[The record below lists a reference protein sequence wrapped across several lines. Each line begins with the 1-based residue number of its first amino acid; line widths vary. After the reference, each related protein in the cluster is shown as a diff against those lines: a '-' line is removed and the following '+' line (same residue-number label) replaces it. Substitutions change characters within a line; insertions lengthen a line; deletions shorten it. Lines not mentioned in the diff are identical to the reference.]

1 MKRRKALAVFAKT
14 MFSAILIGALTGGS
28 DSAPQEMNISEPVVT
43 ESAVTEETSETET
56 SAYQEEENSPYII
69 VDEERKTLYYFYKN
83 KETIDLSVIGDIEGI
98 EGIKIAP
105 VEDWYELGGMIGFE
119 KMNNIDNITRL
130 HISGGVYEDLSFLNY
145 FVDLKGLSFKSAVI
159 TDSVSECDLS
169 NVRSFGLTDCE
180 AENLNFIK
188 KAELTDFDLESSS
201 VKDTSALGIMQ
212 DVYYLSIKDCEID
225 NIDFIGNMPKLRN
238 AYFENTDIEKIPQL
252 NIIADPEEIED
263 FLYLYFKN
271 CGTIDISGVSGLA
284 DYENV
289 VYRLDFSGSVIKD
302 FSPLKGIWVHE
313 LFLNNTAGN
322 DYSTMKG
329 LTASTIWLDN
339 CDLSDIRF
347 LSFNEVGT
355 LFLNGNNI
363 SDWSPLLDVEGLV
376 WCWTFDN
383 PVITPDNIEEFNE
396 RGIILADSNKWAY
409 PY

>member
-1 MKRRKALAVFAKT
+1 MEI
-14 MFSAILIGALTGGS
+14 FSAILIGALTGCS
-28 DSAPQEMNISEPVVT
+28 ESAPQEMNISEPIVT
-43 ESAVTEETSETET
+43 ESSVTEETAETET
-56 SAYQEEENSPYII
+56 SAYIQEEENFPYII
-69 VDEERKTLYYFYKN
+69 VDEKSKTLYYFYKN
-83 KETIDLSVIGDIEGI
+83 KETVDLSAIGDIEDI

-105 VEDWYELGGMIGFE
+105 LEARYELGGMIGFE

-145 FVDLKGLSFKSAVI
+145 FANLKGLSFTSAVI
-159 TDSVSECDLS
+159 TDSVSECELS
-169 NVRSFGLTDCE
+169 NVVSFGLTDCE
-180 AENLNFIK
+180 AENLNFIQ
-188 KAELTDFDLESSS
+188 KATLTDFDLDSST
-201 VKDTSALGIMQ
+201 VKDTSVLGTMQ

-225 NIDFIGNMPKLRN
+225 NIDFIGNMPRLRN

-263 FLYLYFKN
+263 FLYLYFIN
-271 CGTIDISGVSGLA
+271 CGTIDISGISGLA

-302 FSPLKGIWVHE
+302 FSPLEGIWVHE
-313 LFLNNTAGN
+313 LFLSNNVGN
-322 DYSTMKG
+322 DYITMKG

-339 CDLSDIRF
+339 CNLSDIGF
-347 LSFNEVGT
+347 LTYNKIHT

-363 SDWSPLLDVEGLV
+363 SDWSPLLEVEGLV

-383 PVITPDNIEEFNE
+383 PVITPDNIEEFSDRE
-396 RGIILADSNKWAY
+396 IVLADSNKWAY